1 MSITGVPKLYELLSP
16 EDLELVV
23 SVAARRKYRDGEIV
37 HERGDE
43 QGSIGVVVSGQVK
56 LVNPRT
62 DGTEIFSGLIHTGQ
76 NYGDSGLLYRET
88 RLHRAVAI
96 GETVIDHIGAE
107 AFARLLENAAIVEAF
122 YRVAAFR
129 LSVTLSMLDDMRTL
143 RPDVRLARLIDRM
156 HRANSASER
165 LEFLQEEFAGMLGI
179 STVTLA
185 KALRQLEQLELLQSG
200 YRHIRITNPAR
211 LAQWLREQNPE

>member
-16 EDLELVV
+16 DDRALVE
-23 SVAARRKYRDGEIV
+23 SVAVRRKYRDGEII

-43 QGSIGVVVSGQVK
+43 QGAIGVVVSGRVK

-62 DGTEIFSGLIHTGQ
+62 DGTEVFSGLIHTGQ
-76 NYGDSGLLYRET
+76 NYGDAGLLYGET

-96 GETVIDHIGAE
+96 GDTVIDHIGSA
-107 AFARLLENAAIVEAF
+107 AFARLLENAAIVGAF

-129 LSVTLSMLDDMRTL
+129 LSVTLAMLDDMRTL
-143 RPDVRLARLIDRM
+143 SPDVRLARLIDRM
-156 HRANSASER
+156 HRANGDNGR

-185 KALRQLEQLELLQSG
+185 KALRQLEQLGLIQSG
-200 YRHIRITNPAR
+200 YRHIRVTDPER
-211 LAQWLREQNPE
+211 LAQWLRERNPD